1 MDGGAKHPD
10 DDDEDD
16 DHRHSDAPHVQTPI
30 ASDTTANDLIA
41 NLTVVMS
48 AKNEEQTYIMLKP
61 DGVQRGLL
69 PEVIARFSRKG
80 FKLVG
85 LKLMNVSEEHA
96 KKHYADLSSKPFFG
110 SLVTYMCSGPVVAMV
125 WEGLNVVKTGR
136 ALIGETNPAASAP
149 GTLRGDFSIEI
160 GRNIIHGSDAVESAK
175 HEIGLWFPEGVCAW
189 ESCAKA
195 WIYE

>member
-1 MDGGAKHPD
+1 MMMMMMMMIIVTLT
-10 DDDEDD
+10 
-16 DHRHSDAPHVQTPI
+16 RLTCMSI
-30 ASDTTANDLIA
+30 ASDTLTNDLIA
-41 NLTVVMS
+41 NLTVMS

>member
-1 MDGGAKHPD
+1 MMMMMMMIVTLT
-10 DDDEDD
+10 
-16 DHRHSDAPHVQTPI
+16 RLTCMSI
-30 ASDTTANDLIA
+30 ASDTLTNDLIA